1 MMKILFI
8 TPYITSSCHPVFL
21 RNQTGFGYMVHDI
34 AQYVAKSEAVDIYV
48 PTAFTPKINIDGFRI
63 VHRSKWQF
71 LKNLRIRNLLDG
83 LFFNRQYRQPL
94 KSFLRSMYIFAS
106 IGQVE
111 SVMKQYDIVHIH
123 GCSELTD
130 AAIKACQRQKVPF
143 LVTLHGLNSFEQSI
157 NLHSSLCRYERDF
170 LKEAAHKKYPVSFI
184 STGNKRTAETS
195 VGMKVDSF
203 SVICNGCEVKKS
215 VATFNVRAKY
225 GIVSDDFVFAFVGN
239 VSVNKNQIQ
248 VARAWKLLPEGLR
261 KRCKVLFVGRYKE
274 EDELV
279 RFINMYNLHEYLIL
293 CGIQPKDIVSSY
305 YQVCD
310 ATILTSI
317 TEGFGLSIIEGF
329 VYGKPNVTF
338 ADLPAVPDLYNEN
351 VMVTADKRT
360 DQVLAQ
366 AMAEVMHKEFDTRY
380 ISEYAHIFS
389 FENMAEH
396 YCELYKS
403 IKK

>member
-1 MMKILFI
+1 MRILFV
-8 TPYITSSCHPVFL
+8 TTYITSSCHPVFL
-21 RNQTGFGYMVHDI
+21 KNQTGFGYMVHDI
-34 AQYVAKSEAVDIYV
+34 AQYVAKFEDVDIYV
-48 PTAFTPKINIDGFRI
+48 PTAFTPEINIDGFRI
-63 VHRSKWQF
+63 VHRSKWLF
-71 LKNLRIRNLLDG
+71 IKNLRIRNLLDG
-83 LFFNRQYRQPL
+83 LLFNMQYRQPL
-94 KSFLRSMYIFAS
+94 KSFLRSMYIFSS

-170 LKEAAHKKYPVSFI
+170 LKEAANKKYPVSFI
-184 STGNKRTAETS
+184 STGNKRTVEAF

-215 VATFNVRAKY
+215 VDTFDVRAKY
-225 GIVSDDFVFAFVGN
+225 SIDSDDFVFAFVGN

-279 RFINMYNLHEYLIL
+279 RYIDANNLRGYLIL
-293 CGIQPKDIVSSY
+293 CGMQPKDSVPSFY
-305 YQVCD
+305 KACD

-338 ADLPAVPDLYNEN
+338 ADLPATPDLYDEG
-351 VMVTADKRT
+351 VMVVAENRT
-360 DQVLAQ
+360 DQTLAQ
-366 AMAEVMHKEFDTRY
+366 AMVEVMHKSFDINY
-380 ISEYAHIFS
+380 ISEYVHNFS
-389 FENMAEH
+389 FEKMAKC
-396 YCELYKS
+396 YRDLYKD
-403 IKK
+403 IVQ